1 VRWKGAGGGFIG
13 VDVFF
18 VVSGYLMTRIID
30 RGLGA
35 GAFGYWRFVRARAAR
50 IWPALGTTLG
60 ASLLLGAF
68 LLPPSDLSELA
79 REALSAVTF
88 WSNHFFLGRSG
99 YDTNGADGNWLLHTW
114 SLSVE
119 WQFYLLYPLLLM
131 ALARLGARGRRLP
144 PAPLVVGA
152 LAALSFGWY
161 VFQSHARPAA
171 AFFTLSA
178 RAWQMGA
185 GGLAYWAASSAP
197 RSARA
202 RAVVSAAGLLLILG
216 SALTL
221 GLTHSDP
228 VGLGWRS
235 LLPVVGAMLVLWSA
249 NEDGAVFR
257 PRWVQGLGLASYSIY
272 LWHWPVIVAAEIT
285 GVSRWHPP
293 LVKLA
298 AGAISIALGGVSYRY
313 VEDPA
318 RRAKGRLAGLA
329 APLGLLASAGAAALV
344 CTATSGL
351 AFRARGGRTLLAP
364 ARELDYFPADCS
376 NFMRTADDLR
386 VCPIV
391 RDERRHVLV
400 VGDSHAEHLYPW
412 FVQASRVSVDF
423 LTEAECPPVPNFER
437 IQQGLHCMDFATR
450 AWRAAASARYD
461 TVVISATWDLIGGD
475 GPRYCHRTQPGVCL
489 LVADQ
494 AARRSAIRDEL
505 RVVLDGTPTASFKV
519 PQQLERER
527 YWFGQPTTTIDRV
540 SLEEQAWID
549 GLFTELAPEPGY
561 HLVSLRPRLCD
572 SKACRIYDAD
582 LQRPIF
588 VDEGHLDPTWIARNG
603 DVFAP
608 FVQLDRVR

>member
-1 VRWKGAGGGFIG
+1 
-13 VDVFF
+13 
-18 VVSGYLMTRIID
+18 MTRIID

-35 GAFGYWRFVRARAAR
+35 DAFGYWRFVRARAAR
-50 IWPALGTTLG
+50 IWPALGATLG

-79 REALSAVTF
+79 RETLASVTF

-99 YDTNGADGNWLLHTW
+99 YDTDGADGNWLLHTW

-131 ALARLGARGRRLP
+131 ALARLRARGRRLP

-152 LAALSFGWY
+152 LAAMSFGWY
-161 VFQSHARPAA
+161 VLQSHARPAA
-171 AFFTLSA
+171 AFFTLPA

-185 GGLAYWAASSAP
+185 GGLAYWAASAAP
-197 RSARA
+197 RAART
-202 RAVVSAAGLLLILG
+202 RAAISAAGLVAILG
-216 SALTL
+216 SALSL
-221 GLTHSDP
+221 GLTHADP

-235 LLPVVGAMLVLWSA
+235 SLPVVGAMLVLWSG
-249 NEDGAVFR
+249 NEDGAAFR

-272 LWHWPVIVAAEIT
+272 LWHWPVIVATQIT
-285 GVSRWHPP
+285 GLSRWHP
-293 LVKLA
+293 LIVKVA
-298 AGAISIALGGVSYRY
+298 AAAVSIALGALSFRF

-318 RRAKGRLAGLA
+318 RRAKARGRLAGLA
-329 APLGLLASAGAAALV
+329 APLSLLASAGAAALV

-351 AFRARGGRTLLAP
+351 AFRVRGGRSLLAP

-376 NFMRTADDLR
+376 NFMKTADELR

-391 RDERRHVLV
+391 KDERRHVLV

-412 FVQASRVSVDF
+412 FAQASRVSVDF

-437 IQQGLHCMDFATR
+437 IQQGLHCMDYATR
-450 AWRAAASARYD
+450 AWQTAALPRYD
-461 TVVISATWDLIGGD
+461 TVVISATWDLIGGN
-475 GPRYCHRTQPGVCL
+475 GPPYCHRTQPGVCL

-505 RVVLDGTPTASFKV
+505 RAGIEGLLSAGKTVVVLDGTPIASFKV

-527 YWFGQPTTTIDRV
+527 YWFGQPTMTIDRG
-540 SLEEQAWID
+540 SLDQQAWID
-549 GLFTELAPEPGY
+549 GLFTELAPAPGY

-572 SKACRIYDAD
+572 AKACRVYDAD

-588 VDEGHLDPTWIARNG
+588 IDESHLDPTWIARNG